1 MCVITAA
8 SRVSGLSVWGGG
20 TEPAVW
26 GRGRG
31 GGGRGRGGG
40 GGVDGGGGMSRGVDG
55 GVGGERGRWR

>member
-31 GGGRGRGGG
+31 GRGRGR
-40 GGVDGGGGMSRGVDG
+40 GVDGGGGMSRGVDG